1 MTEQTDTFPE
11 VGFCYAT
18 AGGYLGR
25 LQSKRL
31 EVEGGPPQTTMLIG
45 TFQQGP
51 FTKEIE
57 VGTFPYLNITQ
68 VLCQDEQPT
77 TSDAMDTADSDE
89 EDEFGGKRRRR
100 RRHRTPRGRKSRRKS
115 LRQRK

>member
-1 MTEQTDTFPE
+1 MEETDTFPE

-18 AGGYLGR
+18 EGGYLGR

-31 EVEGGPPQTTMLIG
+31 AVDGGPLESTMLIG

-57 VGTFPYLNITQ
+57 VGTFPYLKITQ
-68 VLCQDEQPT
+68 VLCQDEQENAPVP
-77 TSDAMDTADSDE
+77 MDVDE
-89 EDEFGGKRRRR
+89 EDFGGKRRRR
-100 RRHRTPRGRKSRRKS
+100 RTPRGRKSRRKS

>member
-1 MTEQTDTFPE
+1 MEQTDTFPE

-18 AGGYLGR
+18 EGGYLGR
-25 LQSKRL
+25 LQAKRL
-31 EVEGGPPQTTMLIG
+31 AVDGGPLESTMLIG

-51 FTKEIE
+51 YTKDIE
-57 VGTFPYLNITQ
+57 VGMFPYLNITQ
-68 VLCQDEQPT
+68 VLCRDEQENAPV
-77 TSDAMDTADSDE
+77 AMDVDDD

-100 RRHRTPRGRKSRRKS
+100 RTPRGRKSRRKS

>member
-18 AGGYLGR
+18 AGGYVGR

-31 EVEGGPPQTTMLIG
+31 EVEDGPIESTMLIG

-51 FTKEIE
+51 FTTEIE

-68 VLCQDEQPT
+68 VLCQDEEANAPVP
-77 TSDAMDTADSDE
+77 MDVDD
-89 EDEFGGKRRRR
+89 DFGGKRRRR
-100 RRHRTPRGRKSRRKS
+100 RTPRGRKSRRKS